1 MTFHPPINTLCIA
14 TSLLVFLTSCNQSNK
29 PEDGSGAKPAADTA
43 GTTSSEADSPYHLI
57 KSAKYVGA
65 QDCRSCHEKE
75 YGEWKQSDH
84 HKAMEPANADTVLG
98 DFNNVDFV
106 HFKHRWHFFKKGEEF
121 WVKAEDEKGK
131 VQDYKIDYTFGF
143 YPLQQY
149 LIPFPGGRYQA
160 LQVCWD
166 SRPKAEGG
174 QRWYH
179 LYPDEEVPPSDIL
192 HWTRR
197 HFNWNFMCADCHST
211 NLRKNFDVASD
222 SYDTQWSEMNVS
234 CEACHGP
241 GSEHLKWAAHQKQTG
256 QTSSPPESKSIAD
269 DEVKNYLKSKG
280 LVASLKEPQEGSW
293 TINAESG
300 KPQRSLP
307 LNSNVQVETCARC
320 HAHRRPLQPEFA
332 AGHSFLGSHSPS
344 VLRDNLYHPDGQINE
359 EVYVYGSFIQSKMYH
374 AGVRCSDCHN
384 PHTMKLQ
391 FEGNALCVRCHVS
404 EKYNTPAHHF
414 HQLDSKGARCV
425 ECHMPSKV
433 YMGVDAR
440 RDHSIR
446 IPRPDLTKKLGSP
459 NACNQCHTD
468 KDVDWAVT
476 AFEERWGKTGLRNA
490 HYGELLAAGRQG
502 GPEGMKKLM
511 ALAADKSYPGMVR
524 ATALAEF
531 ARQPSSPDALA
542 VIAAQLKDPNPL
554 VREQAVF
561 ALESTPAPQ
570 RLTIARGML
579 NDPVR
584 AVRVEAARLL
594 AGTRQQLREDE
605 VAAWDRAAAEFIAA
619 QMAMSDRA
627 AGHMRLALFY
637 SDLGRA
643 KEAESAYHDA
653 IRIEPEAIPP
663 RINLAETLY
672 QQGRIEE
679 SGKVFEA
686 AVAADPAN
694 GVAHEALARYFIR
707 IKQYDKGLVELQ
719 KAAQLMPEHAA
730 TQYFLGVALNSM
742 GRFAEALPTL
752 QKAHQLD
759 AGNPEYLIGLATIC
773 RDAGQMDLALSYV
786 KKLRALDPQSQS
798 YQQLE
803 AQLKAGAR

>member
-1 MTFHPPINTLCIA
+1 MSLPNRIRTILSIA
-14 TSLLVFLTSCNQSNK
+14 ALAVGLASCDQKDSASADSS
-29 PEDGSGAKPAADTA
+29 PSSQQDPPAAA
-43 GTTSSEADSPYHLI
+43 SASSPYHPI
-57 KSAKYVGA
+57 KDAKYVGA
-65 QDCRSCHEKE
+65 KDCKTCHEKE
-75 YGEWKQSDH
+75 FAEWKQSDH
-84 HKAMEPANADTVLG
+84 HKAMEPATADTVLG
-98 DFNNVDFV
+98 DFNNVDFE
-106 HFKHRWHFFKKGEEF
+106 HFKHRWRFFKKGEQF
-121 WVKAEDEKGK
+121 WVNAEDENGQR
-131 VQDYKIDYTFGF
+131 QDYKIDYTFGF

-166 SRPKAEGG
+166 SRPKEEGG

-222 SYDTQWSEMNVS
+222 SYDTRWSEMNVS

-241 GSEHLKWAAHQKQTG
+241 ASEHLKWAAHQQTNASD
-256 QTSSPPESKSIAD
+256 TDAPSAPLND

-280 LVASLKEPQEGSW
+280 LVVSLKEPQEGIWS
-293 TINAESG
+293 INAESG
-300 KPQRSLP
+300 QPQRTPALE
-307 LNSNVQVETCARC
+307 SNVQVETCARC
-320 HAHRRPLQPEFA
+320 HAHRRPLQSEFV
-332 AGHSFLGSHSPS
+332 AGQSFLDSHSPS
-344 VLRDNLYHPDGQINE
+344 VMREQLYHPDGQINE
-359 EVYVYGSFIQSKMYH
+359 EVYVYGSFTQSKMYH

-391 FEGNALCVRCHVS
+391 AQGNALCVRCHLAD
-404 EKYNTPAHHF
+404 KYNSPKHHF
-414 HQLDSKGARCV
+414 HQLDSAGARCV
-425 ECHMPSKV
+425 ECHMPSKT

-446 IPRPDLTKKLGSP
+446 IPRPDLTNKLGSP
-459 NACNQCHTD
+459 NACNQCHDHAD
-468 KDVDWAVT
+468 KDIDWTIA

-490 HYGELLAAGRQG
+490 HYGELMAAGRQG
-502 GPEGMKKLM
+502 GSEGMQKLM
-511 ALAADKSYPGMVR
+511 ALATDNSYPDVIR

-531 ARQPSSPDALA
+531 SRHPSSADTLA
-542 VIAAQLKDPNPL
+542 VIAGQLKDPNPL

-570 RLTIARGML
+570 RLDLIRDML

-584 AVRVEAARLL
+584 AVRVETARLL
-594 AGTRQQLREDE
+594 AAAHQQLDE
-605 VAAWDRAAAEFIAA
+605 AEKPAWDRATAEFIAA

-637 SDLGRA
+637 SDLGEPQ
-643 KEAESAYHDA
+643 KAESAYHDA

-672 QQGRIEE
+672 QQGRLEE
-679 SGKVFEA
+679 SGKVFQA
-686 AVAADPAN
+686 AVDADPAN
-694 GVAHEALARYFIR
+694 GMAHEALARYFIR
-707 IKQYDKGLVELQ
+707 RKQYDKGLAEL
-719 KAAQLMPEHAA
+719 KKSAQLVPEHAA

-742 GRFAEALPTL
+742 GRFDEALPAL
-752 QKAHQLD
+752 QKAHQLETS
-759 AGNPEYLIGLATIC
+759 NPEYLIGLTTIC
-773 RDAGQMDLALSYV
+773 RDAGQIELALGYV
-786 KKLRALDPQSQS
+786 EQLIALDPQSRS
-798 YQQLE
+798 YQQLK
-803 AQLKAGAR
+803 AQLQAIPR